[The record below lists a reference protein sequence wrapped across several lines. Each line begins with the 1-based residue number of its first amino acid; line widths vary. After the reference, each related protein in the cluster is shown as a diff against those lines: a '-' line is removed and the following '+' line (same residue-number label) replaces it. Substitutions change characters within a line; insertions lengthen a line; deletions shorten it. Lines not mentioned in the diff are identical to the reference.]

1 MLSAVY
7 CKPTTPPTLGT
18 TPFENNA
25 STRKI
30 YVPATDDDS
39 VLNAYKEA
47 WSAYA
52 TSIEEEQ

>member
-18 TPFENNA
+18 NVFKNNA
-25 STRKI
+25 SDRKI

-39 VLNAYKEA
+39 VLNAYKAA